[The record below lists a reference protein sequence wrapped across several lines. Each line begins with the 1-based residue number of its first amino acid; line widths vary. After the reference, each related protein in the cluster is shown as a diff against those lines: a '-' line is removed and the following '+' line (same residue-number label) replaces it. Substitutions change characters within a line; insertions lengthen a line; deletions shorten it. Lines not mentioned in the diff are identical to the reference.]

1 MVSDLAVVAGA
12 AGGIGSLVAA
22 LVAVAAYFINRG
34 RSEGKLEILTK
45 AVGDLKKEVE
55 ESVNLVRERAE
66 SAHGRANAISEA
78 IHDLRELVARDYVTY
93 ERMREFKAEL
103 MTAIKSQAD
112 SVATIHA
119 RLDTLIHNIARID
132 KRSQDA

>member
-1 MVSDLAVVAGA
+1 VRTGVEDTDVGVIVAEQARYGVRALDRRTLDVIDDPLILAGLWV
-12 AGGIGSLVAA
+12 
-22 LVAVAAYFINRG
+22 
-34 RSEGKLEILTK
+34 K
-45 AVGDLKKEVE
+45 
-55 ESVNLVRERAE
+55 
-66 SAHGRANAISEA
+66 
-78 IHDLRELVARDYVTY
+78 LRELVARDYVTY